1 MDKKLNVRATVKDGF
16 AIALVNYL
24 SLVAVVALYAVSLF
38 IPYINVGTTIAMASL
53 PAEMAKGGAIN
64 PLFIFKK
71 EYRRSMGEFFI
82 LQTLK
87 SGAIGVG
94 FMFFLI
100 PGWVIS
106 VAWSFANL
114 LFVDKDMAPL
124 DALRES
130 NRMTYGNKWRIF
142 FARTVVGC
150 CMFVAI
156 VLVAGIFSIGSVGWL
171 MRIGDFLI
179 ILLLI
184 FSIPALYGVNASIYR
199 QLSSGELLAEEP
211 NVEVVKEAAAE
222 AAAE

>member
-106 VAWSFANL
+106 VAWSLTFCSWT
-114 LFVDKDMAPL
+114 K
-124 DALRES
+124 
-130 NRMTYGNKWRIF
+130 T
-142 FARTVVGC
+142 
-150 CMFVAI
+150 
-156 VLVAGIFSIGSVGWL
+156 WL
-171 MRIGDFLI
+171 H
-179 ILLLI
+179 
-184 FSIPALYGVNASIYR
+184 
-199 QLSSGELLAEEP
+199 
-211 NVEVVKEAAAE
+211 
-222 AAAE
+222 